1 MNYDVSKLPE
11 IPQVVIERPFFKV
24 AESDCA
30 SNDFAKQQQSPLEA
44 SDLGGYPFR
53 TAGTAGTPASGV
65 SLSTVQSYQIEF
77 MPREGVIPSV
87 EMQKQHM
94 GDVMAWIIEI
104 KPLT

>member
-44 SDLGGYPFR
+44 PDLGGYPFR

-65 SLSTVQSYQIEF
+65 SLSTVPSYHIDF
-77 MPREGVIPSV
+77 MPRDGVIPSV
-87 EMQKQHM
+87 EIKQQHM
-94 GDVMAWIIEI
+94 GKIMELGAEI
-104 KPLT
+104 R